1 MEVNDEVYRNAP
13 LGDCEVGVPYGW
25 HGGGMVL

>member
-13 LGDCEVGVPYGW
+13 LENSSVGVPYGW
-25 HGGGMVL
+25 HGEGMVL